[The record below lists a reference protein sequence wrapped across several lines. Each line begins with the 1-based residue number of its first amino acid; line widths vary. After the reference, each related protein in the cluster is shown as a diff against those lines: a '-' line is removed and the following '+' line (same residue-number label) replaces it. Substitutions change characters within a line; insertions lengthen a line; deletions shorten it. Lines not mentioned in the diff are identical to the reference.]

1 MKITYTDIKK
11 FLNQCVFNPNKL
23 GPLSII
29 ADVGNADYY
38 EIRACEFIKEAKD
51 YVPTIFRGPYDYDDK
66 IIKAI
71 QLLCLA
77 REIRTRENT
86 NESKNNIKKG

>member
-1 MKITYTDIKK
+1 MKITYTDIRS
-11 FLNQCVFNPNKL
+11 FLNRCVFNPKKI

-29 ADVGNADYY
+29 ADVGNPDYF
-38 EIRACEFIKEAKD
+38 ELRACEFIKESQHN
-51 YVPTIFRGPYDYDDK
+51 TIHLRDYDDK

-77 REIRTRENT
+77 RETRYKELLD
-86 NESKNNIKKG
+86 NESKNNTETTKS